1 MTKNKISIAIFLCCL
16 FLNVHGQDFQT
27 INYLKNDV
35 DSLDLNFFRPANTKT
50 KSPLVIFVHGGGFS
64 GGSRNAGTD
73 FGTYLAKN
81 GFACASITYTLYMK
95 DKDFGCNG
103 ILSEKIK
110 AIRFGATDLWAATNY
125 IIQHADELNID
136 TSRIFIA
143 GASAGAET
151 VLHAAYWNRQ
161 QMSLFKT
168 GLSPTFRYAGII
180 SGAGA
185 IMDLNLITAQNAIP
199 TLMFHGDADKLVP
212 YATAA
217 HHFCPCNSSGWL
229 MLFGS
234 KSIYDH
240 MLNLGGSAQLITFLE
255 GNHDYSSYY
264 IRKDTQVVVDFLNKV
279 LKGKRLKKHIL
290 QNT

>member
-1 MTKNKISIAIFLCCL
+1 
-16 FLNVHGQDFQT
+16 
-27 INYLKNDV
+27 
-35 DSLDLNFFRPANTKT
+35 
-50 KSPLVIFVHGGGFS
+50 
-64 GGSRNAGTD
+64 
-73 FGTYLAKN
+73 
-81 GFACASITYTLYMK
+81 
-95 DKDFGCNG
+95 
-103 ILSEKIK
+103 
-110 AIRFGATDLWAATNY
+110 
-125 IIQHADELNID
+125 
-136 TSRIFIA
+136 
-143 GASAGAET
+143 
-151 VLHAAYWNRQ
+151 
-161 QMSLFKT
+161 
-168 GLSPTFRYAGII
+168 LSPTFRYAGII

-234 KSIYDH
+234 KSIHDH